1 MQLICGE
8 DIFDHLLPELF
19 SELPVQEPP
28 AEEPA
33 SGTET
38 PPEEEGEDTTPPI
51 KVNESQD
58 LALLRKKVR
67 RMMLRG

>member
-28 AEEPA
+28 TEEPA
-33 SGTET
+33 VADELKIDKVDSR
-38 PPEEEGEDTTPPI
+38 PPSS
-51 KVNESQD
+51 NNSESFAK
-58 LALLRKKVR
+58 LS
-67 RMMLRG
+67 

>member
-1 MQLICGE
+1 M
-8 DIFDHLLPELF
+8 PEEPAE
-19 SELPVQEPP
+19 SEEAPP